1 MQPRLP
7 QVVVQPTRKEAR
19 TSPQHR
25 VSSSGTRPRE
35 GGTEN
40 WRIKDKCSPGRRL
53 QGDHRGCRRRASG
66 PPGLHVP
73 RTGSRDCAKM
83 NPRVLCSCSAQ
94 GWTEE
99 GGPNHSLPEPEKLG
113 LPSDCSPFE
122 WRLYVETPRTSPEG
136 KPEGPPPVR
145 LGCSS
150 FISVQ
155 L

>member
-66 PPGLHVP
+66 PP
-73 RTGSRDCAKM
+73 RTPHREQ
-83 NPRVLCSCSAQ
+83 RLCQ
-94 GWTEE
+94 
-99 GGPNHSLPEPEKLG
+99 NEPESTLLLFCPG
-113 LPSDCSPFE
+113 LD
-122 WRLYVETPRTSPEG
+122 
-136 KPEGPPPVR
+136 
-145 LGCSS
+145 
-150 FISVQ
+150 
-155 L
+155 